1 MVKEGFPHVQGGTW
15 HIRRRYSRVRTYL
28 FQEAVIVTARTQE
41 DLQTAQFSK
50 NVETRICGTILIK
63 KVGIV
68 SKSHIS
74 KGFVSWVSLSEST
87 RESQKSLSG
96 E

>member
-1 MVKEGFPHVQGGTW
+1 MAYKKTLLKDKNLSVSG
-15 HIRRRYSRVRTYL
+15 S
-28 FQEAVIVTARTQE
+28 IVTARTQE
-41 DLQTAQFSK
+41 DLKTGQFSK
-50 NVETRICGTILIK
+50 NVETRICGKVMIK
-63 KVGIV
+63 KVAIV

-74 KGFVSWVSLSEST
+74 KGFVSWVSSSEST